1 MSGHRTMRMI
11 LLSLAALAAPTS
23 LVHATDFEITPLV
36 GYRFGGKL
44 HDASLDQDRDIQE
57 HSSFGL
63 ALDLLKTPDTQWELT
78 YSRQNTSIEPL
89 SGAAAPGS
97 VDLTVDYVQFGGTYF
112 FSENG
117 HEGADP
123 YVVGGLGVTHFNP
136 SGAGLDDRYEP
147 SLNVGLGL
155 RVPLTPRVLLRF
167 EGRGYVTFVDTK
179 GSIFCKSDAAGAAC
193 TIHARASGL
202 WQIEALVGIAFRL

>member
-1 MSGHRTMRMI
+1 MQII
-11 LLSLAALAAPTS
+11 LLSLAALAAPMS
-23 LVHATDFEITPLV
+23 LVHATDFEITPLI
-36 GYRFGGKL
+36 GYRFGGQL
-44 HDASLDQDRDIQE
+44 HDASVDQDRDIQA

-63 ALDLLKTPDTQWELT
+63 ALDLEKTPDTQWELT
-78 YSRQNTSIEPL
+78 YTRQKTSVEPL
-89 SGAAAPGS
+89 SGAAAPGQ
-97 VDLTVDYVQFGGTYF
+97 VDLTVDYVQVGGTYF
-112 FSENG
+112 FTENG

-123 YVVGGLGVTHFNP
+123 YVVGGLGVTHFSP
-136 SGAGLDDRYEP
+136 SGTGLDDRYAP

-167 EGRGYVTFVDTK
+167 EGRGYVTFIDTQ

>member
-1 MSGHRTMRMI
+1 MSRNWSPGIIAM
-11 LLSLAALAAPTS
+11 SLTAVLAPAS
-23 LVHATDFEITPLV
+23 LVHATDFEIAPLA
-36 GYRFGGKL
+36 GYRFGGQLK
-44 HDASLDQDRDIQE
+44 DSSVDENRDIQA

-63 ALDLLKTPDTQWELT
+63 ALNLAKTPDTQWELT
-78 YSRQNTSIEPL
+78 YSRESTSVEAL

-97 VDLTVDYVQFGGTYF
+97 VDLTVDYLQVGGTYF
-112 FSENG
+112 FSEEG

-136 SGAGLDDRYEP
+136 TGAGLEDRYEP

-155 RVPLTPRVLLRF
+155 RVPLTPKVALRL